1 MDVVIS
7 NYIASL
13 IQTAANPVSMG
24 DLALA
29 TVHLIIMHCYFDHPD
44 GRPLA
49 ICAGVTSLLY
59 VYLALAHGL
68 AQ

>member
-1 MDVVIS
+1 MDVIIS

-29 TVHLIIMHCYFDHPD
+29 TVHLIIMHCYWIIQTDAH
-44 GRPLA
+44 
-49 ICAGVTSLLY
+49 SLF
-59 VYLALAHGL
+59 APE
-68 AQ
+68 